1 MRNRLVSLCAAALA
15 VGASLVPGTVFA
27 GGQQIA
33 AEISPDGKRVL
44 VHTYRC
50 GTPAAVAVTGSAEGL
65 VNGQRR
71 QMPLTITRTDDPAV
85 FSIARQWPEDGVWV
99 LTLTGSGERSASALV
114 ELAPGPKLKIA
125 SQESRYTPAE
135 LREVD
140 AALARQARK

>member
-1 MRNRLVSLCAAALA
+1 MRNRLATLA
-15 VGASLVPGTVFA
+15 VGVVLVTGSVFA

-33 AEISPDGKRVL
+33 AEIGPDGKSVL
-44 VHTYRC
+44 VRTYRC
-50 GTPAAVAVTGSAEGL
+50 GTPAGVAVTGSAEGL

-71 QMPLTITRTDDPAV
+71 RVPLTIARTDDPAV
-85 FSIARQWPEDGVWV
+85 FSITRQWPDDGVWV